1 MEGYCMNE
9 NNDTSA
15 EEQPI
20 EALAEVLSD
29 TVNALKRPVEE
40 PASAKK
46 KATHKSADVPEHVR
60 AEAGDSYL
68 SLAVRYFPTQ
78 AAGVVA
84 PQLVKLNLNRP
95 IREGV
100 KIKLKENK

>member
-1 MEGYCMNE
+1 MIE
-9 NNDTSA
+9 NNET
-15 EEQPI
+15 PI
-20 EALAEVLSD
+20 EDEPVESISEVLSA
-29 TVNALKRPVEE
+29 TVDALKRPAEE
-40 PASAKK
+40 SPTAKK
-46 KATHKSADVPEHVR
+46 KATHKTADVPDYVR

-100 KIKLKENK
+100 KIKLKESK

>member
-1 MEGYCMNE
+1 MIE
-9 NNDTSA
+9 NNET
-15 EEQPI
+15 PI
-20 EALAEVLSD
+20 EDEPVESLSEVLSA
-29 TVNALKRPVEE
+29 TVDALKRPVEE
-40 PASAKK
+40 SATAKK
-46 KATHKSADVPEHVR
+46 KATHKSADVPDYVR

-78 AAGVVA
+78 AAGIVA